1 MIPITINYERT
12 MESTLYS
19 SELLGERKIKESLK
33 NLLLSSPI
41 LNSNFGKFD
50 TSYPHPSSIHF
61 EMMWYCP
68 SFVLRV

>member
-41 LNSNFGKFD
+41 LNSNFG
-50 TSYPHPSSIHF
+50 TRMH
-61 EMMWYCP
+61 
-68 SFVLRV
+68 